1 MKKYLSV
8 LFVATIIG
16 FVQVAGAAELK
27 IGVVDVVKLLEE
39 SPQAE
44 ELRKKLESEFKRRSD
59 ELMSKQQQLK
69 KLSDKLARDG
79 SVMSEAEV
87 KRLEQDIRTRRR
99 KLNSTSDEF
108 REDLNLRR
116 NEESQKLRRQLTEV
130 IHQLGKDENIDLIL
144 DSAVYASARVNLTE
158 KVLRRLKKQYKT
170 SRK

>member
-1 MKKYLSV
+1 MKKCVTV
-8 LFVATIIG
+8 LLITIFLFFAQTTVA
-16 FVQVAGAAELK
+16 ADLK
-27 IGVVDVVKLLEE
+27 IGVVDVIKLLEE

-44 ELRKKLESEFKRRSD
+44 DLRKKLEAEFQRRQND
-59 ELMSKQQQLK
+59 LIAKQQQLK

-79 SVMSEAEV
+79 SVMSDAEV

-99 KLNSTSDEF
+99 QLNSTSDEF

-116 NEESQKLRRQLTEV
+116 NEESQKLRQQLTEV
-130 IHQLGKDENIDLIL
+130 IHQLGKDEDIDLIL

-158 KVLRRLKKQYKT
+158 KVLTRLREQYKT